1 VAPPPYARAVDHL
14 FDQLRICDTLL
25 RAAVR
30 RKQLGDIRH
39 WERDADLARLA
50 EELAEHDRVSRARVE
65 VSEIDHVPLER
76 LRRVFRLSPTEVRV
90 LVLLVGLEIDVS
102 LRERVRGLMADH
114 SRPHP
119 DVGLLAELLYHGPE
133 KARVPEELGA
143 DGVLLRCGL
152 IHVDRIS
159 DVAFVLRRVRAVER
173 VIELVHGKDVLDR
186 ELTRFVDLISPMPP
200 ADLVLDGPLFDEL
213 TGLVGAAIETA
224 RRGRPHPVLLL
235 SGHDGSGR
243 KTLLAA
249 AAASHGFS
257 TMRIRAKALPR
268 DEASLRQLGPML
280 LREAILWHAVVVLD
294 GVDQLGPEAMNYR
307 ADEILLG
314 AYTGP
319 IAATCGKITGK
330 PPQMGRGAVVLE
342 VPVPGETTREELWR
356 RALPTDANLDLPRWA
371 AERYFITP
379 GVINAAAV
387 AAVAKAKARSN
398 SGHDPTLVAP
408 DLHEGLRGVLD
419 AKLATLGMRI
429 TWRQTWDDLV
439 LPDDAVLEV
448 REFIAR
454 IRHRR
459 LVYESWGFG
468 RKVAKGLGLSALF
481 SGPPGTGKTMVAG
494 LIAEELK
501 LDLYQVD
508 LSKVV
513 SKWIGETEKNLAE
526 LFDAA
531 EAGHA
536 ILLFDEADSLFAKRT
551 EVKSSNDR
559 YANLEVNYLLQ
570 RMEAFAGVVILT
582 TNHETSIDEAFR
594 RRLSLRVDFPVPEP
608 EERERLWRTLLPAQA
623 EVSADIDFDGLAHRF
638 EMTGGYIKNA
648 ALRAAFLAADEG
660 TAIAMRHLM
669 RAARAEYQAMGKVI
683 SQL

>member
-224 RRGRPHPVLLL
+224 RRGRATP
-235 SGHDGSGR
+235 GA
-243 KTLLAA
+243 LAV
-249 AAASHGFS
+249 G
-257 TMRIRAKALPR
+257 PR
-268 DEASLRQLGPML
+268 RLGPKDPPGGG
-280 LREAILWHAVVVLD
+280 RRQSRVLD
-294 GVDQLGPEAMNYR
+294 HAHPRQGPAARRGQPAPAR
-307 ADEILLG
+307 ADALARG
-314 AYTGP
+314 DPVARG
-319 IAATCGKITGK
+319 
-330 PPQMGRGAVVLE
+330 GRPSTAS
-342 VPVPGETTREELWR
+342 
-356 RALPTDANLDLPRWA
+356 
-371 AERYFITP
+371 I
-379 GVINAAAV
+379 
-387 AAVAKAKARSN
+387 S
-398 SGHDPTLVAP
+398 
-408 DLHEGLRGVLD
+408 
-419 AKLATLGMRI
+419 
-429 TWRQTWDDLV
+429 
-439 LPDDAVLEV
+439 
-448 REFIAR
+448 
-454 IRHRR
+454 
-459 LVYESWGFG
+459 
-468 RKVAKGLGLSALF
+468 
-481 SGPPGTGKTMVAG
+481 SGP
-494 LIAEELK
+494 
-501 LDLYQVD
+501 
-508 LSKVV
+508 
-513 SKWIGETEKNLAE
+513 
-526 LFDAA
+526 
-531 EAGHA
+531 
-536 ILLFDEADSLFAKRT
+536 
-551 EVKSSNDR
+551 
-559 YANLEVNYLLQ
+559 
-570 RMEAFAGVVILT
+570 
-582 TNHETSIDEAFR
+582 R
-594 RRLSLRVDFPVPEP
+594 R
-608 EERERLWRTLLPAQA
+608 
-623 EVSADIDFDGLAHRF
+623 
-638 EMTGGYIKNA
+638 
-648 ALRAAFLAADEG
+648 
-660 TAIAMRHLM
+660 
-669 RAARAEYQAMGKVI
+669 
-683 SQL
+683 